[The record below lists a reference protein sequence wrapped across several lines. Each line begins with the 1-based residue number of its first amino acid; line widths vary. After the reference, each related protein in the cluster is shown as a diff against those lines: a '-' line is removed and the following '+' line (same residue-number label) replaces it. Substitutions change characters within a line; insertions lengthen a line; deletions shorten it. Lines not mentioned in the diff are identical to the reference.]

1 MIVKTLDHIAIN
13 VSNTQRSLDFYC
25 GIFGLKQTEQHHL
38 EGDEVD
44 RMTGLKGV
52 HAQSTRLAA
61 PETPNILIDLLEFIS
76 PKGKKTNGVM
86 GDVGHT
92 HFCLGV
98 ADLPETC
105 RELKGKGVEFVSDP
119 CTFDL
124 GWGIVRVVF
133 CKDPDGNIVELHEIP
148 IQRKDGKTNEH
159 ARSY

>member
-1 MIVKTLDHIAIN
+1 MIAKTLDHIAVN

-25 GIFGLKQTEQHHL
+25 GILGLKQVEQHHL
-38 EGDEVD
+38 QGDEVD
-44 RMTGLKGV
+44 RMNGLKGV

-61 PETPNILIDLLEFIS
+61 SETPDILIDLLEFIT
-76 PKGKKTNGVM
+76 PKSRHADAVL
-86 GDVGHT
+86 GDIGHT

-98 ADLPETC
+98 ANLPETY
-105 RELKGKGVEFVSDP
+105 RELEAKGVEFVSAP

-148 IQRKDGKTNEH
+148 VQRKDGSTGGH
-159 ARSY
+159 AQSY